1 MPKTVSSNSALISS
15 LLCVPIPSPFTV
27 DSSARLDAAYLSIVE
42 GFRRKPFV
50 LGLSKVE
57 ADEPETNEGVRM
69 LGGSGME

>member
-1 MPKTVSSNSALISS
+1 
-15 LLCVPIPSPFTV
+15 V